1 MKTDINIELFKRYQ
15 PSRKREIIE
24 SLSTAELFAVTEDT
38 VKRIIKEA
46 GRALY
51 KSRDKELRLSREYE
65 TGNRWNSTIE
75 TVSLRRNRL
84 YIQIYIQMD
93 STDTTTINE
102 WNTFFKRGEY
112 VGKAYE
118 TNRYGD
124 RIPNYSRYTEED
136 KVRFMR
142 SLLYQYVQTK
152 QERKTQNEE
161 KQEADK
167 HHSTNKTDI

>member
-15 PSRKREIIE
+15 PARKREIIE

-46 GRALY
+46 GRAMY
-51 KSRDKELRLSREYE
+51 KSRDKELRLSGEYE

-75 TVSLRRNRL
+75 TVNLRRNRL

-93 STDTTTINE
+93 STDTTIIDE

-112 VGKAYE
+112 VGKAFE

-124 RIPNYSRYTEED
+124 KIPNYCHYTETD
-136 KVRFMR
+136 KARYVR
-142 SLLYQYVQTK
+142 SLLYQYVQMK
-152 QERKTQNEE
+152 YSKKHSNNE
-161 KQEADK
+161 K
-167 HHSTNKTDI
+167 

>member
-15 PSRKREIIE
+15 PSKKRKIIE
-24 SLSTAELFAVTEDT
+24 SLTTAELFAVTEDT

-46 GRALY
+46 GRAMY
-51 KSRDKELRLSREYE
+51 KSRDNELRLSSEYA
-65 TGNRWNSTIE
+65 TSNSWNSTIE

-84 YIQIYIQMD
+84 YIQLYIQMD
-93 STDTTTINE
+93 STDTTIIDE
-102 WNTFFKRGEY
+102 WSTFFKRGEY

-124 RIPNYSRYTEED
+124 RIPNYCRYTEEN
-136 KVRFMR
+136 KARFMR

-152 QERKTQNEE
+152 QQRKTNNG
-161 KQEADK
+161 K
-167 HHSTNKTDI
+167 

>member
-1 MKTDINIELFKRYQ
+1 MKTDINIELFKRYAPKKKGDIISNLT
-15 PSRKREIIE
+15 PS
-24 SLSTAELFAVTEDT
+24 ELFAITEDT
-38 VKRIIKEA
+38 IKRIIKEV
-46 GRALY
+46 GNRRY
-51 KSRDKELRLSREYE
+51 RSRDKELRLSGEYE

-93 STDTTTINE
+93 STDTTIIDE

-112 VGKAYE
+112 VGKAFE

-124 RIPNYSRYTEED
+124 KIPNYCHYTETD
-136 KVRFMR
+136 KARFMR

-152 QERKTQNEE
+152 QQKKTNNG
-161 KQEADK
+161 K
-167 HHSTNKTDI
+167 

>member
-1 MKTDINIELFKRYQ
+1 MKTNINIELFKRYQ
-15 PSRKREIIE
+15 PARKREIIE

-46 GRALY
+46 GRAMY
-51 KSRDKELRLSREYE
+51 KSRDKELRLSGEYE

-84 YIQIYIQMD
+84 YITIYMQMD
-93 STDTTTINE
+93 STDVTYMEEYTN
-102 WNTFFKRGEY
+102 FFKRGEY
-112 VGKAYE
+112 VGKAFE

-124 RIPNYSRYTEED
+124 KIPNYCHYTETD
-136 KVRFMR
+136 KARFMR

-152 QERKTQNEE
+152 QQKKTNNG
-161 KQEADK
+161 K
-167 HHSTNKTDI
+167 

>member
-15 PSRKREIIE
+15 PARKCEIIE

-38 VKRIIKEA
+38 VKRIIKET
-46 GRALY
+46 GRAMY
-51 KSRDKELRLSREYE
+51 NSRDKELRLSGEYE
-65 TGNRWNSTIE
+65 TDNRWNSTIE
-75 TVSLRRNRL
+75 TVSIRRNRL

-93 STDTTTINE
+93 STDTTIIDE

-112 VGKAYE
+112 VGKAFE

-124 RIPNYSRYTEED
+124 KIPNYCHYTEAD
-136 KVRFMR
+136 KARFMR

-152 QERKTQNEE
+152 QQKKTNNE
-161 KQEADK
+161 K
-167 HHSTNKTDI
+167 